1 MKSITIYILLICFMI
16 TGNCNAQ
23 ENDEQGSRFI
33 DVKTYVQLVLENNK
47 TLYAEKY
54 EIEIADANLELLKPI
69 PDPEFAI
76 SGFDNQE
83 HQLKMGQ
90 GYNASL
96 EWLMETGGK
105 RKVRKE
111 LAKTGQQ
118 LALQNLNNE
127 MRIFKAAAKTLFYE
141 TVLAEENLQVSW
153 NSYHIIKELARM
165 DSLRYLKGS
174 ASKMEALQ
182 SKLESEIRWN
192 ECMEKQAERD
202 VLLQEMVTLAGLDIN
217 AKLRRPLISSP
228 QFLLPFNLDQAIAQA
243 LEKRSDFKF
252 SQLKHKESNQELQHT
267 KAERATDITWSIEHT
282 FNTEARND
290 IGETPQF
297 RTTALGVQIPLK
309 FSNFNKAA
317 LKIGA
322 AQIAQS
328 QILENQVKL
337 EITAE
342 VKNAFVRYENAHKR
356 MQQLDDHFLQEAR
369 QILDAKK
376 YSYQRGEDSLMEVL
390 FVQNTYNEMQQLF
403 NETKYNLI
411 QSQIN
416 LEKAIQIPL
425 F

>member
-141 TVLAEENLQVSW
+141 TVLAEE
-153 NSYHIIKELARM
+153 
-165 DSLRYLKGS
+165 
-174 ASKMEALQ
+174 
-182 SKLESEIRWN
+182 
-192 ECMEKQAERD
+192 
-202 VLLQEMVTLAGLDIN
+202 
-217 AKLRRPLISSP
+217 
-228 QFLLPFNLDQAIAQA
+228 
-243 LEKRSDFKF
+243 
-252 SQLKHKESNQELQHT
+252 
-267 KAERATDITWSIEHT
+267 
-282 FNTEARND
+282 
-290 IGETPQF
+290 
-297 RTTALGVQIPLK
+297 
-309 FSNFNKAA
+309 
-317 LKIGA
+317 
-322 AQIAQS
+322 
-328 QILENQVKL
+328 
-337 EITAE
+337 
-342 VKNAFVRYENAHKR
+342 
-356 MQQLDDHFLQEAR
+356 
-369 QILDAKK
+369 
-376 YSYQRGEDSLMEVL
+376 
-390 FVQNTYNEMQQLF
+390 TY
-403 NETKYNLI
+403 K
-411 QSQIN
+411 
-416 LEKAIQIPL
+416 
-425 F
+425 